1 MKFHY
6 QSTHTNQTESNAHEL
21 TLSQIQKRHDN
32 GKEYLFEYINAENL
46 VKPYFDIDIKQDFE
60 SNSHEI
66 INKATDTL
74 DKLFNKKCIYAIDD
88 SSGWDTKDGKKYYK
102 ISTHLIVQDFKVN
115 LLDLKSLLEKENL
128 FPFFDS
134 AVYRKGQS
142 KFRVG
147 GFNPFGTRK
156 SKIIRGNVTDFIIQ
170 DVEHISDV
178 KDIKNEYD
186 LTPSKK
192 ISKNTSIKKT
202 TNIIMDK
209 SIKIEDLKN
218 YSEIKT
224 LLKMI
229 GATDDY
235 GDWFK
240 ISCVIKNTD
249 ERFYP
254 LWVEWCKLSNQYNEN
269 GNNKIWAGLA
279 VNGNLKM
286 GSLHHIARTKNP
298 DEYFK
303 QNHFN
308 IVDEWWDQD
317 ELGIA
322 NIYASL
328 FSNELKCVSQKK
340 GLFYVY
346 NKKTSLWSL
355 KNEGCMHATIAE
367 NMRPVFHRYIRF
379 MKASDNV
386 SESDMEKV
394 KEITKVSL
402 KLSKASFLKS
412 VITILKGI
420 EEIKNEDFQK
430 VLGSRLD
437 ILSVKNGV
445 VDLRTGKLRKREF
458 DDYIID
464 FINYDYHEDDI
475 NEEWEHFINDIF
487 DNKQI
492 KDQKAV
498 VDFLQIFLGYCITG
512 NTNQQLFMINFGAG
526 SNGKTVLT
534 NIINAIFTNNAAS
547 VSSEILDKNVVGN
560 NANSASP
567 ELAKLFLKRL
577 AIINES
583 EDNMTLGANFK
594 KLIDKN
600 NEYPARPLY
609 GDPFTFIL
617 MASFILNTNNLPTF
631 PVADD
636 SFSRR
641 LLTVPFLNKYKIK
654 SEMTGDDKEIDK
666 SLEDKIL
673 KNKNG
678 VMCWFVKG
686 AVKYYENNEKLPAIP
701 IDLQAAT
708 TQYVDDNDF
717 TKAFE
722 FTDSEKDFIPT
733 TDIYQ
738 IINEN
743 YSIKVSKKELKD
755 TLTKKGAISKKG
767 FGFKKN
773 VHGFRCMKSKFYQED
788 DEDEEQ
794 YNNY

>member
-6 QSTHTNQTESNAHEL
+6 KSTHSLQTESNAKEL
-21 TLSQIQKRHDN
+21 TPQQIQKRFDN
-32 GKEYLFEYINAENL
+32 GKKYLFEYLDSNNE

-60 SNSHEI
+60 SDSNEI
-66 INKATDTL
+66 INKATDIL

-88 SSGWDTKDGKKYYK
+88 SSGWDIKDDKKYYK
-102 ISTHLIVQDFKVN
+102 ISTHLIIQDFKLN
-115 LLDLKSLLEKENL
+115 LLDLKSLLDKENL

-134 AVYRKGQS
+134 AVYRNGQS

-170 DVEHISDV
+170 DVDHIKDV
-178 KDIKNEYD
+178 KDIKNEFD
-186 LTPSKK
+186 LTPQPTK
-192 ISKNTSIKKT
+192 SKNTNIKKT

-209 SIKIEDLKN
+209 NIKIEDLKN

-229 GATDDY
+229 GAIDDY

-240 ISCVIKNTD
+240 VSCIIKNTD

-269 GNNKIWAGLA
+269 GNDKIWAGLA
-279 VNGNLKM
+279 VNGSLKM
-286 GSLHHIARTKNP
+286 GSLHHIARSKNP
-298 DEYFK
+298 DEYFRA
-303 QNHFN
+303 NYFE
-308 IVDEWWDQD
+308 IVDQWWDQD

-328 FSNELKCVSQKK
+328 FNNELKCVSQKK

-346 NKKTSLWSL
+346 NKKTCLWSL
-355 KNEGCMHATIAE
+355 KNEGCLHATIAE
-367 NMRPVFHRYIRF
+367 NMRPVFHRYIKF
-379 MKASDNV
+379 MKSSDNV

-412 VITILKGI
+412 VITILKGV

-430 VLGSRLD
+430 ILGSRLD

-445 VDLRTGKLRKREF
+445 IDLRTGKLRKREF
-458 DDYIID
+458 DDYLTE
-464 FINYDYHEDDI
+464 FINLEYTEDDI
-475 NEEWEHFINDIF
+475 NEDWEHFINDVF
-487 DNKQI
+487 DNKKI

-498 VDFLQIFLGYCITG
+498 VDFLQVFLGYSITG
-512 NTNQQLFMINFGAG
+512 NTNQQLFMINYGAG

-534 NIINAIFTNNAAS
+534 NIINAIFSNNVAN
-547 VSSEILDKNVVGN
+547 VSSEILDKNVGGN

-567 ELAKLFLKRL
+567 EIAKLFLKRL
-577 AIINES
+577 GIINES

-631 PVADD
+631 PVIDD
-636 SFSRR
+636 SFIRR

-654 SEMTGDDKEIDK
+654 SEMRGDDKEIDRG
-666 SLEDKIL
+666 LEDKIL

-678 VMCWFVKG
+678 VLCWFVKG
-686 AVKYYENNEKLPAIP
+686 AVKYYANNEKLPAIP
-701 IDLQAAT
+701 DDLQAAT
-708 TQYVDDNDF
+708 SKYVDDNDF

-722 FTDSEKDFIPT
+722 FTNSEKDFIPT

-738 IINEN
+738 ILNEN
-743 YSIKVSKKELKD
+743 YGIKISKKELKD
-755 TLTKKGAISKKG
+755 ALTKRGAISKKG
-767 FGFKKN
+767 FGYKKN
-773 VHGFRCMKSKFYQED
+773 VHGFRCLKSKFYQ
-788 DEDEEQ
+788 DEDLETDSDSE
-794 YNNY
+794 